1 MPPTKSNHLYKR
13 LMDWGN
19 RETEMASGAELLKS
33 SHVEKSPTS
42 SQNSINLCFYFSPSI
57 DFLHIFCMTFG
68 YGHKC
73 SSLFV
78 LFVLL
83 LSIVLQIDYFFFAL
97 LFVCHGCFCALC
109 AIYTMAMDGLC
120 SVPSGTK
127 PYAIINNR
135 QRVSKH
141 TYIHHYPAIASS
153 TEATKIA
160 LGSI

>member
-83 LSIVLQIDYFFFAL
+83 LSIVLQIDYFFCVAVCLSWMFL
-97 LFVCHGCFCALC
+97 CIVCH
-109 AIYTMAMDGLC
+109 IHDGDGWSLLC
-120 SVPSGTK
+120 SIRHETV
-127 PYAIINNR
+127 R
-135 QRVSKH
+135 
-141 TYIHHYPAIASS
+141 HH
-153 TEATKIA
+153 K
-160 LGSI
+160 

>member
-68 YGHKC
+68 HGHKC
-73 SSLFV
+73 STLFV
-78 LFVLL
+78 LFVFL
-83 LSIVLQIDYFFFAL
+83 LSIVLQIDYFLRCCLCAMDVFVHCVPYTRWRWMVFAL
-97 LFVCHGCFCALC
+97 FHQARNR
-109 AIYTMAMDGLC
+109 T
-120 SVPSGTK
+120 PS
-127 PYAIINNR
+127 
-135 QRVSKH
+135 
-141 TYIHHYPAIASS
+141 
-153 TEATKIA
+153 
-160 LGSI
+160 

>member
-83 LSIVLQIDYFFFAL
+83 LSIVLQIDYFFLRCCLFVMDVFVHCVPYTRWRWMVFAL
-97 LFVCHGCFCALC
+97 FHQARNR
-109 AIYTMAMDGLC
+109 T
-120 SVPSGTK
+120 PS
-127 PYAIINNR
+127 
-135 QRVSKH
+135 
-141 TYIHHYPAIASS
+141 
-153 TEATKIA
+153 
-160 LGSI
+160 